1 VRNPWKGGPGKG
13 VILAPLRI
21 LHVLAPGDVGGL
33 ETVVASLA
41 SAQAEG
47 GMSVIVVMLAEDSEG
62 LQELRTTLEGR
73 GVEVRTL
80 LLKRRRYL
88 AEQGA
93 MGRLLDSWQPDI
105 VHTHGYRP
113 DVIDAPVARGRG
125 IPTVTTVHG
134 FTGNSLKN
142 RFYEWLQRRAFR
154 RFDAVV
160 AVSSGLARKLAET
173 GVPVTKI
180 RTLQNAWAPVTGFF
194 DREAAR
200 ATLGLDTHGPVVG
213 WIGRITP
220 EKGPE
225 LMVRAFAML
234 EEETAIL
241 VMIGD
246 GRERGEVRRLVADLG
261 VEDRVLLP
269 GIVPH
274 ASRLL
279 RGFNVLALTS
289 HTEGTPMVLLEAM
302 AAGTPIVTRAVGG
315 VPEMLSEEEAFLVH
329 SGEHLAMARSLQFA
343 LSEPREASAR
353 AGRARRRF
361 EEDFSVGPWVER
373 YLEIYESVRP

>member
-1 VRNPWKGGPGKG
+1 
-13 VILAPLRI
+13 LRI

-47 GMSVIVVMLAEDSEG
+47 GMSVLVAMLVEAG
-62 LQELRTTLEGR
+62 PRPQELRASLEER
-73 GVEVRTL
+73 RVEVRTL
-80 LLKRRRYL
+80 VFKGRRYL
-88 AEQGA
+88 AEQRA
-93 MGRLLDSWQPDI
+93 VGRLLDSWHPDV

-113 DVIDAPVARGRG
+113 DVVDAPVARGRG

-160 AVSSGLARKLAET
+160 AVSSRLARELVET
-173 GVPVTKI
+173 GVLVTKI
-180 RTLQNAWAPVTGFF
+180 RTLQNAWAPVSGFL
-194 DREAAR
+194 DRDAAR

-213 WIGRITP
+213 WIGRLTP

-225 LMVRAFAML
+225 LMVRAFAMV

-246 GRERGEVRRLVADLG
+246 GQKREEVRRIAASLG
-261 VEDRVLLP
+261 VENRVLLP

-279 RGFNVLALTS
+279 RAFDVLALTS
-289 HTEGTPMVLLEAM
+289 RTEGTPMVLLEAM

-315 VPEMLSEEEAFLVH
+315 VPEMLSEEEAVLVH
-329 SGEHLAMARSLQFA
+329 SGEGLAMARGLRFT
-343 LSEPREASAR
+343 LSKPREASAR
-353 AGRARRRF
+353 AARARRRL
-361 EEDFSVGPWVER
+361 ERDFSVGPWVKG